1 MPSSALFLYALTVLI
16 WGSTWLGIKYQ
27 LGAVDPLVSVIY
39 RFALATA
46 LLFAWCLLRRARLR
60 LSGAEHRWIALQ
72 GACLF
77 GLNYWIIYW
86 SEVYLTSGIVAA
98 IFAMLVFLN
107 MFNGWLFLGRPL
119 ERRMIAGALLGTAGI
134 GAVFWPEFT
143 HLSLEDKAVRGLLLG
158 VLATGFAS
166 LGNIVATRNGAFG
179 LPVISA
185 NAWGMLYGTSLL
197 TVVALA
203 TGTPFGWSNETSY
216 LVSLVYLAVFGSVVA
231 FGAYLRLLATI
242 GPDRAGYSS
251 MMIPVVAL
259 LISTV
264 AEGYRWTV
272 PAVCG
277 LALIVAGNVLVLRAR
292 R

>member
-1 MPSSALFLYALTVLI
+1 MPTSALILYAITVLI

-27 LGAVDPLVSVIY
+27 LGVVDPLVSVVY
-39 RFALATA
+39 RFALAA
-46 LLFAWCLLRRARLR
+46 VLLFAWCVLRRARLR
-60 LSGAEHRWIALQ
+60 LSAAEHRWIALQ

-119 ERRMIAGALLGTAGI
+119 ERRMVAGALLGTAGI
-134 GAVFWPEFT
+134 GALFWPEFT
-143 HLSLEDKAVRGLLLG
+143 HLSLEDKAVRGLVLG
-158 VLATGFAS
+158 VTATVFAS
-166 LGNIVATRNGAFG
+166 LGNIVATRNARFG

-185 NAWGMLYGTSLL
+185 NAWGMLYGTALLSL
-197 TVVALA
+197 VALA
-203 TGTPFGWSNETSY
+203 SGTRFQLPPQTSY
-216 LVSLVYLAVFGSVVA
+216 YVALFYLSVFGSIVA

-251 MMIPVVAL
+251 MLIPVVAL

-264 AEGYRWTV
+264 AEGYRWTL
-272 PAVCG
+272 PAVLG
-277 LALIVAGNVLVLRAR
+277 LGLIVAGNVLVLRTR
-292 R
+292 H